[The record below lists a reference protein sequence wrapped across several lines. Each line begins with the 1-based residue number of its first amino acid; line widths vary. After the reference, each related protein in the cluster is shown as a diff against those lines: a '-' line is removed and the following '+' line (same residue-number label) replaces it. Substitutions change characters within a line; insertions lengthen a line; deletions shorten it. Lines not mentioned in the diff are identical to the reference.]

1 MVKALKATNNFCI
14 IKNFLSQSHHKV
26 KKIFP
31 SAVFLHQI
39 SRMSSTTHGMLSREE
54 VAAMRINYKSQGLK
68 LDELEKK
75 EPFSM
80 FDYWFKVAKDCTL
93 IKEPNAMS
101 LATVSE

>member
-1 MVKALKATNNFCI
+1 MRATNNFFVI
-14 IKNFLSQSHHKV
+14 EKVLSLSQHKI
-26 KKIFP
+26 KTISP

-80 FDYWFKVAKDCTL
+80 FDNWFKVAKDCTL

-101 LATVSE
+101 LATVSK